1 MNPNTSAASP
11 TTQADSASS
20 PQGSAAV
27 SRVHHLFRATSR
39 AGKVHPLQ
47 RIMLLYRTGYANA
60 VPGHDVVPPPGEAS
74 ILRSLDA
81 TQVRRCVAELPPL
94 PKAALR
100 ALQTVRK
107 DDVSLETVAAT
118 LDCDASLTARVL
130 RLANSPFYGVPG
142 RVVTARAAA
151 QVLGRRTLESLLT
164 LASMAG
170 QLDKPRARCFDTP
183 AYWRHSLATAI
194 AARALAKEAGLDEDQ
209 TFVAG
214 LLHDI
219 GLLAM
224 SVYFPD
230 ELDALL
236 TAARDSDVTLCTIE
250 QQQNLTSHALV
261 GSWIATHWNF
271 PADVAQAI
279 AAHHAPQDAGAIAIC
294 IHVASAIGHALDLA
308 NLDHELVPEVDPAAW
323 AAVAPNDDVLCSVFA
338 QTEEGVTALCAAL
351 AL

>member
-1 MNPNTSAASP
+1 MNLQSMAAGQAPETDLVSSPPDSAA
-11 TTQADSASS
+11 A
-20 PQGSAAV
+20 
-27 SRVHHLFRATSR
+27 SRVHHLFRGTLR

-47 RIMLLYRTGYANA
+47 RIVLLYRTGSSTA
-60 VPGHDVVPPPGEAS
+60 VPGPVVPAPQGQGPA
-74 ILRSLDA
+74 LRSLDA
-81 TQVRRCVAELPPL
+81 TQVRRRVSELPPL

-107 DDVSLETVAAT
+107 EDVSLETVAAA

-142 RVVTARAAA
+142 RVATARAAA
-151 QVLGRRTLESLLT
+151 QVLGRRTLESVLT
-164 LASMAG
+164 LASVAG
-170 QLDKPRARCFDTP
+170 QLDKPRSRCFDAP

-209 TFVAG
+209 TFVAA

-236 TAARDSDVTLCTIE
+236 TAARDRDMTLCAVE
-250 QQQNLTSHALV
+250 QQQSLTPHALV

-271 PADVAQAI
+271 PAGVAQAI
-279 AAHHAPQDAGAIAIC
+279 AAHHAPKDAGAIAVC
-294 IHVASAIGHALDLA
+294 IHVANAIAHALDLA
-308 NLDHELVPEVDPAAW
+308 NLEQELVPDVDPTSW
-323 AAVAPNDDVLCSVFA
+323 AAVAPNDDVLRSVFA